1 MVAVIIVT
9 HNSEDTFDQAIT
21 SLLAQTLLPNQI
33 LVIDSGSENTQYI
46 KKYGHEG
53 AFEIAFL
60 SNVGFSVANNVGF
73 QSLDP
78 DIRYVL
84 FMNPDVLL
92 ETPFLE
98 KAVQWMDVKG
108 REKAG
113 ALTGLLLG
121 YDFKEEKPTGYIDS
135 TGIFST
141 WYGRWYD
148 RGQGKRAKNSPYTLV
163 ESVPAICGAL
173 FFARKAALHDV
184 LINSS
189 QVFDENF
196 FCYKEDI
203 DLSCRLKKR
212 GWQLIYLPTLLAY
225 HARGWRKDRGQVPY
239 ASRVMSAHNE
249 LKLHWKLKNPIKIL
263 YSCLKWI
270 GVRFFNV

>member
-9 HNSEDTFDQAIT
+9 HNSENTFDQAIT
-21 SLLAQTLLPNQI
+21 SLLAQTLPPFQI

-46 KKYGHEG
+46 KKYGHDGPIEM
-53 AFEIAFL
+53 AFL

-73 QSLDP
+73 QSLEQE
-78 DIRYVL
+78 IQYVL
-84 FMNPDVLL
+84 FMNPDVIL
-92 ETPFLE
+92 ETAFLE

-108 REKAG
+108 REKVG

-148 RGQGKRAKNSPYTLV
+148 RGQGKRAKTSPYTQM
-163 ESVPAICGAL
+163 EAVPAICGAL
-173 FFARKAALHDV
+173 FFGRKAALHEV
-184 LINSS
+184 H
-189 QVFDENF
+189 VFDETF

-203 DLSCRLKKR
+203 DLSCRLRKR
-212 GWQLIYLPTLLAY
+212 GWQLVYLPTLIAY
-225 HARGWRKDRGQVPY
+225 HARGWRKDRGRVPY
-239 ASRVMSAHNE
+239 ELRLMSARNE
-249 LKLHWKLKNPIKIL
+249 LKLHMRLKNPIKIL
-263 YSCLKWI
+263 YSLMKWI
-270 GVRFFNV
+270 GVRVFNI